1 MLFSE
6 ITPSLTNKF
15 PMTIVTS
22 VTDDNSYLLEQLR
35 MENAAL
41 KQENQDLHITL
52 TTITEHGDMIE
63 ALLNETSVKLRAEVN
78 ERKRAE
84 AKLQSILNLISR
96 QKEDLE
102 IIVETIMEHGDVVD
116 AQWRQKLYETA
127 ALVNLDGLT
136 QIPNR
141 RRFDQYIE
149 EQWQVLAQ
157 KQEPLGLIL
166 CDIDFF
172 KQFNDFYGHLTGD
185 DCLRRIAHALSA
197 ILRSPYDLF
206 ARFGGE
212 EFAAILP
219 YTDEQ
224 GAYYTG
230 IRMQAAL
237 GLLEIPHHHSAISHQ
252 VTMSIG
258 VAAIIP
264 QLDGSPLTLIDEA
277 DRRLYWSKERGRNR
291 ITHYPVPQ
299 V

>member
-1 MLFSE
+1 MLMLFSE

-141 RRFDQYIE
+141 RRFDQ
-149 EQWQVLAQ
+149 
-157 KQEPLGLIL
+157 
-166 CDIDFF
+166 
-172 KQFNDFYGHLTGD
+172 
-185 DCLRRIAHALSA
+185 
-197 ILRSPYDLF
+197 
-206 ARFGGE
+206 
-212 EFAAILP
+212 
-219 YTDEQ
+219 
-224 GAYYTG
+224 
-230 IRMQAAL
+230 
-237 GLLEIPHHHSAISHQ
+237 
-252 VTMSIG
+252 
-258 VAAIIP
+258 
-264 QLDGSPLTLIDEA
+264 
-277 DRRLYWSKERGRNR
+277 
-291 ITHYPVPQ
+291 
-299 V
+299 